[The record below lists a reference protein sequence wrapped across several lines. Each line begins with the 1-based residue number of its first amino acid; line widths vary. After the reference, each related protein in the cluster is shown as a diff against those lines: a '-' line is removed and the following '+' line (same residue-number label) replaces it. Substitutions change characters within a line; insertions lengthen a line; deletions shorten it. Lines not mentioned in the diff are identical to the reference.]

1 MIDLS
6 LVFLIFGAILVIDGL
21 IVVLFPEWIRQFLRK
36 VAKDK
41 NAIIKLGIFEIV
53 IALIIFLIGFLMK

>member
-6 LVFLIFGAILVIDGL
+6 MVFLIFGAILVIDGL

>member
-1 MIDLS
+1 MADLS

-21 IVVLFPEWIRQFLRK
+21 IAVLFPEWIRQFLRK